1 VKGGAI
7 MGPLPEP
14 SSTLAELDV
23 RLQSLQRGADASS
36 SAQPG
41 RIPMRQLFE
50 LAKDFVAASPEE
62 TEVLL
67 DRPDHPPRVV
77 AVSIMDF
84 QARRKTTPAARRRE
98 LYDLYL
104 RRHDR
109 IDTWD
114 LVDRAAPHVVG
125 GYLWD
130 KSREPLYRLAASRHW
145 YERRTSIVSTWFF
158 IRRGDMD
165 DTFGIAEILANDPE
179 DLVQKAVGGWIREAG
194 KRDGPRLRDFLDR
207 HAATMPR
214 TALRY
219 AIEHLPPATRDHYLN
234 RKKDVPGDHS
244 PPREP

>member
-1 VKGGAI
+1 
-7 MGPLPEP
+7 MGPSPK
-14 SSTLAELDV
+14 STSTIAELDAQ
-23 RLQSLQRGADASS
+23 LQSLQRAADASS
-36 SAQPG
+36 AAQRG

-67 DRPDHPPRVV
+67 DRQDHAPRVV

-84 QARRKTTPAARRRE
+84 QARRKATPDGRRRE

-109 IDTWD
+109 IDSWD

-130 KSREPLYRLAASRHW
+130 KSREPLYRLAASPHW

-158 IRRGDMD
+158 IRRGDLA
-165 DTFGIAEILANDPE
+165 DTFRIAEILANDPE

-194 KRDGPRLRDFLDR
+194 KRDEPRLRDFLDR
-207 HAATMPR
+207 HATTMPR

-219 AIEHLPPATRDHYLN
+219 AIELLPPATRDHYLN
-234 RKKDVPGDHS
+234 LRKDVQGK
-244 PPREP
+244 

>member
-1 VKGGAI
+1 MAA
-7 MGPLPEP
+7 P
-14 SSTLAELDV
+14 STPIANLAEFDA
-23 RLQSLQRGADASS
+23 RLRGLQRAPDASGS
-36 SAQPG
+36 G
-41 RIPMRQLFE
+41 RVAGIPMGQLFD
-50 LAKDFVAASPEE
+50 LAKDFVGASPEE
-62 TEVLL
+62 VEVLL

-84 QARRKTTPAARRRE
+84 QARRKATPEGRRRE

-130 KSREPLYRLAASRHW
+130 KPREPLYRLAASAQW
-145 YERRTSIVSTWFF
+145 FERRTSIVSTWFF
-158 IRRGDMD
+158 IRHSDLD
-165 DTFGIAEILANDPE
+165 DTFGIAQILVNDPH

-194 KRDGPRLRDFLDR
+194 KRDEQRLRDFLDR
-207 HAATMPR
+207 NAATMPR

-219 AIEHLPPATRDHYLN
+219 AIEHLPSDARDYYLN
-234 RKKDVPGDHS
+234 LKNRLP
-244 PPREP
+244 

>member
-1 VKGGAI
+1 L
-7 MGPLPEP
+7 GPPP
-14 SSTLAELDV
+14 KRISTIAEFDA
-23 RLQSLQRGADASS
+23 RLQSLQRAADASS
-36 SAQPG
+36 SPQPG

-62 TEVLL
+62 IEALL

-84 QARRKTTPAARRRE
+84 QARRKATSAARRRE

-114 LVDRAAPHVVG
+114 LVDRAAPQVIG

-130 KSREPLYRLAASRHW
+130 RSRGPLYRLAASPRW

-158 IRRGDMD
+158 IRRDDLD
-165 DTFGIAEILANDPE
+165 DTFRIAEMLANDPE

-194 KRDGPRLRDFLDR
+194 KRDESRLRDFLDR

-219 AIEHLPPATRDHYLN
+219 AIEQLPPATRDHYLS
-234 RKKDVPGDHS
+234 RKKDVPGN
-244 PPREP
+244 

>member
-1 VKGGAI
+1 MGAA
-7 MGPLPEP
+7 PKPT
-14 SSTLAELDV
+14 STLAELDV
-23 RLQSLQRGADASS
+23 RLQSLQRAADASS
-36 SAQPG
+36 AAQRG
-41 RIPMRQLFE
+41 RIPMGLLFE
-50 LAKDFVAASPEE
+50 LAKDFGAASPEE
-62 TEVLL
+62 IEMLL

-84 QARRKTTPAARRRE
+84 QARRKATPDGMRRE

-130 KSREPLYRLAASRHW
+130 KSREPLYRLAASPHW
-145 YERRTSIVSTWFF
+145 FERRTSIVSTWFF
-158 IRRGDMD
+158 IRRDDLD
-165 DTFGIAEILANDPE
+165 DTFRIAEILATDPE

-194 KRDGPRLRDFLDR
+194 KRDEPRLRDFLDR

-219 AIEHLPPATRDHYLN
+219 AIEQLPPATRDHYLN
-234 RKKDVPGDHS
+234 RKRDVQGK
-244 PPREP
+244 

>member
-1 VKGGAI
+1 
-7 MGPLPEP
+7 MGPPPERI
-14 SSTLAELDV
+14 STLAEFDA
-23 RLQSLQRGADASS
+23 RLQSLQRAANATS

-50 LAKDFVAASPEE
+50 LAKDFAAASPEE
-62 TEVLL
+62 IDVLL
-67 DRPDHPPRVV
+67 DRPGHPPRVV
-77 AVSIMDF
+77 AVSIMDY
-84 QARRKTTPAARRRE
+84 QARRKATSAARRQE
-98 LYDLYL
+98 LYELYL

-114 LVDRAAPHVVG
+114 LVDRAAPQVVG

-130 KSREPLYRLAASRHW
+130 RSREPIYRLAASQRW

-158 IRRGDMD
+158 IRRDDLD
-165 DTFGIAEILANDPE
+165 DTFRIAEMLANDPE

-194 KRDGPRLRDFLDR
+194 KRDESRLRDFLDR

-219 AIEHLPPATRDHYLN
+219 AIEKLPPATRDHYLS
-234 RKKDVPGDHS
+234 RKKDVPGN
-244 PPREP
+244 

>member
-1 VKGGAI
+1 
-7 MGPLPEP
+7 MGPSPE
-14 SSTLAELDV
+14 SISTLAEFDS
-23 RLQSLQRGADASS
+23 RLLSLQRAAGTTS

-62 TEVLL
+62 IDLLL

-84 QARRKTTPAARRRE
+84 QARRKATSAAKRQE
-98 LYDLYL
+98 LYELYL

-114 LVDRAAPHVVG
+114 LVDRAAPQVVG

-130 KSREPLYRLAASRHW
+130 RSREPLYRLAASPRW

-158 IRRGDMD
+158 IRRDDLD
-165 DTFGIAEILANDPE
+165 DTFRIAEMLANDSE

-194 KRDGPRLRDFLDR
+194 KRDESRLRDFLDR

-219 AIEHLPPATRDHYLN
+219 AIEKLPPATRDHYLN
-234 RKKDVPGDHS
+234 RKKDGPGN
-244 PPREP
+244 

>member
-1 VKGGAI
+1 
-7 MGPLPEP
+7 
-14 SSTLAELDV
+14 
-23 RLQSLQRGADASS
+23 
-36 SAQPG
+36 
-41 RIPMRQLFE
+41 
-50 LAKDFVAASPEE
+50 
-62 TEVLL
+62 
-67 DRPDHPPRVV
+67 
-77 AVSIMDF
+77 VSIMDY
-84 QARRKTTPAARRRE
+84 QARRKATSDGRRWQ

-130 KSREPLYRLAASRHW
+130 KPRAPLYRLAASPHW

-158 IRRGDMD
+158 IRRDDLD
-165 DTFGIAEILANDPE
+165 DTFSIAEILSNDPE

-194 KRDGPRLRDFLDR
+194 KRDEPRLRDFLDR

-219 AIEHLPPATRDHYLN
+219 AIEHLPPDTRDHYLN
-234 RKKDVPGDHS
+234 RKKDVPAQQ
-244 PPREP
+244 